1 MLRRVMPGPL
11 EVDGASCTA
20 GALFRS
26 GLEFNP
32 PAHGTWNIVHV
43 GMLVPESHQVYVCA
57 TNCMRGVV
65 LTAQEM
71 GAEDRF
77 SCVLLHEED
86 IVRGTVEDVT
96 REGVSDVLEKLDAL
110 GRLPRCVMVF
120 PVCTHL
126 FLGINMNRVYAD
138 LERRWPQVDF
148 VRAFMDPISRR
159 RITPDQRLRREML
172 SPIEPLPADASLVAH
187 VGSDFALEDDADL
200 KCMAAGAGHTIA
212 SVHDATTYDEFLGLG
227 AAGTILATYP
237 SADLGARKLAQRLG
251 RRYLYLPKTFDADEV
266 ERQCR
271 AFAHAIAAS
280 PPDFASERALVAD
293 ELERARQALGDMV
306 VEIDALAHPT
316 PFALARMLVQANIT
330 VTRVYAD
337 VIATD
342 DEARDLFWLMTH
354 HTGIEVWAMTKADM
368 RLQAR
373 DRGDGV
379 VAIGQRA
386 AWFSGT
392 SHFVNMVEGGGL
404 WGFAGIREMARRL
417 AWAATHE
424 QDARDA
430 IVRKGLGCA
439 SVI

>member
-1 MLRRVMPGPL
+1 MLRRIGPGPL
-11 EVDGASCTA
+11 ETDGASCAA
-20 GALFRS
+20 GPLFTS

-32 PAHGTWNIVHV
+32 PAHGTWNIVHI

-86 IVRGTVEDVT
+86 IVRGTVEEIT
-96 REGVSDVLEKLDAL
+96 REGVSDVLEKLAAR
-110 GRLPRCVMVF
+110 GCLPRCVMVF

-126 FLGINMNRVYAD
+126 FLGVSMSRVYAE
-138 LERRWPQVDF
+138 LERRWPEVDF
-148 VRAFMDPISRR
+148 VRAFMDPISRK

-172 SPIEPLPADASLVAH
+172 SPIQALPADATLVAH
-187 VGSDFALEDDADL
+187 IGSDFALDADADL
-200 KCMAAGAGHTIA
+200 RRMAEGAGVTIA
-212 SVHDATTYDEFLGLG
+212 SVHDAATYDEFLGLG
-227 AAGTILATYP
+227 AAGTILCTYP
-237 SADLGARKLAQRLG
+237 SADLGARTLARRLG
-251 RRYLYLPKTFDADEV
+251 RSYLYLPKTFDADEV
-266 ERQCR
+266 ERQTR
-271 AFAHAIAAS
+271 AFATVTGT
-280 PPDFASERALVAD
+280 PLPDFACERAQVAS
-293 ELERARQALGDMV
+293 ELERARQTLGNRA
-306 VEIDALAHPT
+306 VEIDALSHPT
-316 PFALARMLVQANIT
+316 PFALARMLVEAHVT

-337 VIATD
+337 ATATD
-342 DEARDLFWLMTH
+342 DEARDLLWLKEH
-354 HTGIEVWAMTKADM
+354 QPGFEVWAMTKADM

-373 DRGDGV
+373 DRGDEV

-392 SHFVNMVEGGGL
+392 AHFVNMVEGGGL
-404 WGFAGIREMARRL
+404 WGFAGMREMARRL

-424 QDARDA
+424 QDARDI
-430 IVRKGLGCA
+430 IVCKGLGCA